1 MDDSAPVRSQR
12 AGPAPG
18 DDWDV
23 VDVGHRRPRWQQ
35 RWAASSGLVHLLLIV
50 AALAAVIAAIVG
62 AAASG
67 ASPARRTVT
76 VITSPTG
83 APATVDANGCPVGVR
98 CGQGRVPSALLR
110 AVHSAYPGAHVQF
123 FAATVDASSHR
134 VYRAVV
140 VAVRV
145 PVYSVV
151 VHLQCVPGGPALR
164 RSVHRAASTYDKLDG
179 DQGIISRFLAVVVP
193 GAAPGCSTSIELQTV
208 SRSPALDAQVLRL
221 AADPGVLAS

>member
-1 MDDSAPVRSQR
+1 MDDGAPAQPQR
-12 AGPAPG
+12 AGGVSG
-18 DDWDV
+18 DVWDV
-23 VDVGHRRPRWQQ
+23 VDVGHRRPRRQQ
-35 RWAASSGLVHLLLIV
+35 RWSASSGLVRLLLIV
-50 AALAAVIAAIVG
+50 AALAAVVAAIVG

-76 VITSPTG
+76 VLTSPTG

-98 CGQGRVPSALLR
+98 CAQGRVPSALLG
-110 AVHSAYPGAHVQF
+110 AVHTAYPGATVQF
-123 FAATVDASSHR
+123 SSATVDASSHR

-140 VAVRV
+140 VAVGV

-164 RSVHRAASTYDKLDG
+164 RSVRRAASTYDKLNG

-193 GAAPGCSTSIELQTV
+193 GVAPGCSTSIELQTV
-208 SRSPALDAQVLRL
+208 SPSPALDAPALRL